1 MKIFT
6 LSGRPLFVLAIGPGR
21 RLSLWPD
28 AWPTGW
34 LAAWLI
40 AGLAAG
46 FAGAL
51 YAQDF
56 PSRPIRLIVPIAP
69 GGALDGVAR
78 AVGPRLSEAIGQPVV
93 IDNRALGSG
102 IVGINQ
108 AAQAEPDGYT
118 LLMIFDSF
126 VTNRWLF
133 KSVQYDSE
141 KDFAPIT
148 LVSRS
153 PQVLLLHPDAG
164 ARTMKE
170 FLALA
175 RSSGAGMDFAT
186 AGAATSSRLSL
197 ELFKQTANLDLTAV
211 HYRGGN
217 KAIIDLLGGQVKG
230 MIVSISVAIPHV
242 KRGKLIA
249 IALSSTKRAPLLPEV
264 PLISDTFPGFE
275 AQGWAGVLAP
285 AATPRPVIDYLNAAL
300 RKTLAQAEVRERLEN
315 QGYEVV
321 ASTPEVFGDW
331 IRTES
336 SKWARIIREQKI
348 TID

>member
-1 MKIFT
+1 MKISRF
-6 LSGRPLFVLAIGPGR
+6 SGKPLFARAISPGL
-21 RLSLWPD
+21 RLDVRPV
-28 AWPTGW
+28 AW

-40 AGLAAG
+40 AGLAATSG
-46 FAGAL
+46 L

-78 AVGPRLSEAIGQPVV
+78 VVGPRLSEAIGQPVV
-93 IDNRALGSG
+93 IDNRAIGGGG
-102 IVGINQ
+102 IAINQ
-108 AAQAEPDGYT
+108 AAQADPDGHA

-126 VTNRWLF
+126 VTNPSLF
-133 KSVQYDSE
+133 KSVQYDPV

-148 LVSRS
+148 LVTRS
-153 PQVLLLHPDAG
+153 PQVLLLHPAVGAG
-164 ARTMKE
+164 TMKE
-170 FLALA
+170 FLTLA

-197 ELFKQTANLDLTAV
+197 ELFKHTANLDLTAV
-211 HYRGGN
+211 HYKGGN
-217 KAIIDLLGGQVKG
+217 QAITDLLGGQVKG

-249 IALSSTKRAPLLPEV
+249 IALSSPKRAPLLPEV
-264 PLISDTFPGFE
+264 PPISDTFPGFE

-285 AATPRPVIDYLNAAL
+285 AATPRPVIDSLNAAL
-300 RKTLAQAEVRERLEN
+300 RKTLALTEVRERLEK

-321 ASTPEVFGDW
+321 ASTAEVFGEW
-331 IRTES
+331 IRTET

-348 TID
+348 TLD

>member
-6 LSGRPLFVLAIGPGR
+6 LSGKPLFARAIGPGLR
-21 RLSLWPD
+21 SGLWF
-28 AWPTGW
+28 TVW
-34 LAAWLI
+34 LAAWF
-40 AGLAAG
+40 AAAG
-46 FAGAL
+46 GL

-56 PSRPIRLIVPIAP
+56 PSRPIRLIVPIPP

-78 AVGPRLSEAIGQPVV
+78 AVGPRFSEAIGQPVV
-93 IDNRALGSG
+93 IENRVVGGG
-102 IVGINQ
+102 IIAINQ
-108 AAQAEPDGYT
+108 AAQAAPDGHT

-126 VTNRWLF
+126 VTNPWLY
-133 KSVQYDSE
+133 KSAQYDPV

-153 PQVLLLHPDAG
+153 PQALVLHPDVG

-186 AGAATSSRLSL
+186 AGAGTSSRLSL
-197 ELFKQTANLDLTAV
+197 ELFKQTANLDLTSV
-211 HYRGGN
+211 HYRGGSQ
-217 KAIIDLLGGQVKG
+217 AIIDLLGGQVKG
-230 MIVSISVAIPHV
+230 MIVSLSVAIPHV

-249 IALSSTKRAPLLPEV
+249 IGVSSAKRAPLLPEV
-264 PLISDTFPGFE
+264 PPISDTFPGFE

-285 AATPRPVIDYLNAAL
+285 VATPRPVIDYLNAAL
-300 RKTLAQAEVRERLEN
+300 RKTLAQAEVRERLEI

-321 ASTPEVFGDW
+321 ASTPEVFGEW

-348 TID
+348 TLD

>member
-6 LSGRPLFVLAIGPGR
+6 FSGKPARAIGPGL
-21 RLSLWPD
+21 RLDLWPA
-28 AWPTGW
+28 AWPAAW

-40 AGLAAG
+40 AGLAAT
-46 FAGAL
+46 GAL

-56 PSRPIRLIVPIAP
+56 PNRPIRLVVPIAP
-69 GGALDGVAR
+69 GGALDAVAR
-78 AVGPRLSEAIGQPVV
+78 VVGPRLSEVVGQPVV
-93 IDNRALGSG
+93 IDNRIAAGG
-102 IVGINQ
+102 IIGINQ
-108 AAQAEPDGYT
+108 AAQAAPDGHT

-126 VTNRWLF
+126 VTNPSLY
-133 KSVQYDSE
+133 KSAQYDPV

-148 LVSRS
+148 LVTRS
-153 PQVLLLHPDAG
+153 PQALLLHPDVG

-175 RSSGAGMDFAT
+175 RSSRAGMDFAT
-186 AGAATSSRLSL
+186 AGAGTSSRLSL

-211 HYRGGN
+211 HYKGGSQ
-217 KAIIDLLGGQVKG
+217 AIIDLLGGQVKG
-230 MIVSISVAIPHV
+230 MIVSLSVAVPHV

-249 IALSSTKRAPLLPEV
+249 IAVSSTKRAPLLPEV
-264 PLISDTFPGFE
+264 PPISDTFPGFE

-300 RKTLAQAEVRERLEN
+300 RKSLALAEVRERLEN

-321 ASTPEVFGDW
+321 ASSPEVFGEW
-331 IRTES
+331 IRTET

-348 TID
+348 TLD